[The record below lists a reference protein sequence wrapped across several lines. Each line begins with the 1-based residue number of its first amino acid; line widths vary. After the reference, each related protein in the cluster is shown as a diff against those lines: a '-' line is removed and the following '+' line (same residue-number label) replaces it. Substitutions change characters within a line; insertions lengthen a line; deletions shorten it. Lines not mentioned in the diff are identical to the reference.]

1 MSYIFQILPALLS
14 GVKMTLGIFA
24 ITLIGSIPLGLI
36 LSVGLIPKPKSIL
49 GKAGKGLLMCGFSA
63 ARHYCCS

>member
-49 GKAGKGLLMCGFSA
+49 GKAGKRA
-63 ARHYCCS
+63 A

>member
-24 ITLIGSIPLGLI
+24 ITLIGSIPLGWVD
-36 LSVGLIPKPKSIL
+36 S
-49 GKAGKGLLMCGFSA
+49 KAKIDTG
-63 ARHYCCS
+63 